1 VSSLRRRG
9 RHHHHG
15 PGRPVVWSEP
25 AAALAPGP
33 GHRTGVPARDR
44 RESLVP
50 VVPGGCHRSWGA
62 DRTGSE
68 IRSERCSAAG
78 ADQSRPVQ
86 GYPVQGYPVQGYPVQ
101 SCPVQSCPVQS
112 CPVQSCPVSGHGQAR
127 CPHPAVPGSGMIR
140 TSVCSLLM
148 THARRRAARPVVRA
162 GEAPVGHRRARS
174 IGGCAI
180 PDPTRAQ
187 GQWP

>member
-1 VSSLRRRG
+1 MSSLRRRG

-86 GYPVQGYPVQGYPVQ
+86 GYPVQ
-101 SCPVQSCPVQS
+101 S